1 MILPASPISPET
13 DRQVHIRSTHQ
24 THTFV
29 ESRTSNIGFTFGAR
43 SPRTSCNSYNK
54 LKKFSFIVE
63 SIEVYYTTERWRV
76 NRFMLPSVVH
86 TWWSL
91 KPR

>member
-13 DRQVHIRSTHQ
+13 DGRGHIGSTHQ

-29 ESRTSNIGFTFGAR
+29 DSRRSNIGFTFGAR
-43 SPRTSCNSYNK
+43 SSRTSCNSYNK
-54 LKKFSFIVE
+54 LKEFSFIVE
-63 SIEVYYTTERWRV
+63 LIEANYTTELKRV
-76 NRFMLPSVVH
+76 NRFMLPSLVH

-91 KPR
+91 KPS